1 MIQGEKNALEN
12 QVHVLTAAR
21 DSAPR
26 QPSPSKA
33 ARKRSKGAS
42 SSSVTSP
49 AQQVCPLLHCPSR
62 HFICCVARGVEPRDS
77 VFVANRLNSLKQ
89 PSDSLHIDLYLLIPS
104 QTCGC

>member
-1 MIQGEKNALEN
+1 MQGEKNALES

-26 QPSPSKA
+26 QSASKA

-49 AQQVCPLLHCPSR
+49 AQQVCPLLHCPTR
-62 HFICCVARGVEPRDS
+62 HFICCVARGAEPRDS
-77 VFVANRLNSLKQ
+77 VFVANRLDSLKQ

-104 QTCGC
+104 QTYGC